1 MTDLLYRQDTVN
13 NKNRH
18 QKLLGLLNKMKL
30 ESRKQA
36 KQIDILCNDMI
47 GAQRD
52 FIKRLKTIDFRANF
66 YESIMGSANLN
77 CLLSAASVIIKE
89 ETNNADIIFFLRH
102 AESFEIFTFDE
113 NQGKESQWRNIED
126 CFCPELMIN
135 ICKSNKICDIN
146 SMFAMGLQGNLT
158 CLNELSAVT
167 IPLGSLGTVQGFML
181 VCRSS
186 ENKLNNEEIRKI
198 SSISSGLSQAIYAC
212 RILTHTSD

>member
-1 MTDLLYRQDTVN
+1 
-13 NKNRH
+13 
-18 QKLLGLLNKMKL
+18 MKL

-47 GAQRD
+47 GAQRE

-66 YESIMGSANLN
+66 YESIMGAADLN

-113 NQGKESQWRNIED
+113 SQGKESQWQNIED
-126 CFCPELMIN
+126 CFSPELMIN

-146 SMFAMGLQGNLT
+146 DMFAMGLQGNLT

-186 ENKLNNEEIRKI
+186 GNKLNNEEIRKI

>member
-1 MTDLLYRQDTVN
+1 MN

-66 YESIMGSANLN
+66 YESIMGATDLN
-77 CLLSAASVIIKE
+77 CLLSAASVIMKE

-102 AESFEIFTFDE
+102 AESFEIYTFDE
-113 NQGKESQWRNIED
+113 NQVNESRWRNIED
-126 CFCPELMIN
+126 CFSPELMIN

-146 SMFAMGLQGNLT
+146 DMFVMGLQGNLT

-186 ENKLNNEEIRKI
+186 ANKLNNEEIRKI

-212 RILTHTSD
+212 RVLSHTSE